1 VKLADFGLSKRLTDT
16 TAYYTR
22 GGTQSYMAPEI
33 LNFLSIGADYTN
45 AVDIWATGCIAYR
58 LVAGVVPF
66 PPGPSLMRYCE
77 DKSRFPYD
85 PLLDCDLK
93 KNGFN
98 FLRQLLVPHPKD
110 RPSASESLKNDWILS
125 GLTRRYSSEIMRRS
139 EEGSRSSDPSQ
150 IDFNSSS
157 HVGLKSFVPFTE
169 GGSMTTL
176 AAPTEANSRNAN
188 ARAQNAE
195 QNFKLPLSHNLPAE
209 VNFEPPVLLT
219 PQKQLRYQVY
229 LKLPAI
235 LKGHS
240 GSVQGVAF
248 SPDGTQ
254 IASAEGGDGRVRLWD
269 AATGAVGLVL
279 KDHSGWVRG
288 VAFSPDGT
296 QIASAGGDGTVR
308 FWDAA
313 TGAAGLVLK
322 GHSGWVR
329 GVAFSP
335 DGTQIASAGGGD
347 GRVRLWDAA
356 TGAAGLVLKGHSGS
370 V

>member
-195 QNFKLPLSHNLPAE
+195 QTFKLPLSHNLPAE

-248 SPDGTQ
+248 SPDGT
-254 IASAEGGDGRVRLWD
+254 R
-269 AATGAVGLVL
+269 
-279 KDHSGWVRG
+279 
-288 VAFSPDGT
+288 
-296 QIASAGGDGTVR
+296 IASAGEDG
-308 FWDAA
+308 
-313 TGAAGLVLK
+313 K
-322 GHSGWVR
+322 
-329 GVAFSP
+329 
-335 DGTQIASAGGGD
+335 
-347 GRVRLWDAA
+347 VRLWDAA
-356 TGAAGLVLKGHSGS
+356 TGAAGLVLKGHSGWVYRVAFS
-370 V
+370 PDGTRIASAGEDGTVRLWDAAPYIQSEKKDSTVDRYFKRVFK